1 MSLDKTDVENIA
13 HLARIAITADE
24 VEGYTEEL
32 GQILNLVE
40 TMNKI
45 NTEDV
50 LPMSHPLHMVQ
61 RLRADEVTDKG
72 APEVF
77 QKLASATAENLY
89 LVPKV
94 IE

>member
-1 MSLDKTDVENIA
+1 MALDKTDVENIA
-13 HLARIAITADE
+13 HLARIAITADK
-24 VEGYTEEL
+24 VEDYTQEL
-32 GQILNLVE
+32 GQILDLVE
-40 TMNKI
+40 TMNKV
-45 NTEDV
+45 NTDDV

-72 APEVF
+72 DPENY
-77 QKLASATAENLY
+77 QKIASATAENLY